1 MNADALIIGIDKYD
15 RSDIPTLPGCVNDAV
30 AAAKWLISIG
40 VPSAR
45 IVVHVA
51 PINGAQFPPDVVVQ
65 AADIDTIL
73 ASFGKLAKAG
83 QGDQLFIFMS
93 GHGKSVPGAGPVFLC
108 QNYLVNDI
116 TRANLKIDEYIE
128 WFQSWKYKDQFLF
141 YDACQDTTASIGQ
154 ISSVQAQG
162 PDAPPGSYKP
172 APGNALTACYAC
184 SAGER
189 AWAGDG
195 RGVLVRYSLEELD
208 PTLWANLQADD
219 PEQDAIQYD
228 WTTGARTV
236 DLGRLFT
243 NIISVKISQAAASA
257 QKFQTPFCKPH
268 GRALIDGFSPIVEL
282 PPLPTAAVTVDVDP
296 ALAVGDVRSIRLQSQ
311 LIPRDCFMPT
321 KGAPLRI
328 PVTLQFPLQDLINAG
343 CTVARESAWKAVN
356 VPLQQRLGNPTA
368 DVIFQLRQPPPVAP
382 KGTDGSD
389 EINIVVGPGPGGGPM
404 SAEIA
409 KQLSPVGEIGGAK
422 LPPNLTFRKDANG
435 PSLTFNRIDDTSIRD
450 AHEIAIDWLKI
461 LRRDSPGEGGR
472 VIMSPFGQPKNAE
485 PNVHFDFDKSSA
497 ALLGG
502 FLKNDECVTL
512 ESFSDEMPSR
522 KMSLQ
527 NLEDHPIELL
537 APGQYRITIDLPW
550 GRWTRRLRVG
560 VKADTVQLPQEIG
573 LEPLRNR
580 YRRDDVF
587 GPELVR
593 PDEPDHTD
601 ATVTPIAVRSKDQFE
616 LWVLPAL
623 ATPVAVLETEG
634 GIRAEPYSETS
645 LREWDEL
652 LTVGRLNIADPAGL
666 IKRLNGKIP
675 DGTAEEFTLLAIA
688 AAYAEYDRQNWS
700 GLLAIL
706 DTIEESTLRFQDI
719 GLLKLAAEI
728 EQNRIVGNERE
739 HAIYIGFGRL
749 FEKPPVFRWGVA
761 LLTDLARQAG
771 IERLPRW
778 AVVIDPSS
786 VITLIRWENLGLPTS
801 WFAEP
806 RNRRIRILGVH
817 DERSTSPHYLE
828 VGWLPNLDQ
837 RVEESEA
844 RRREVLD
851 EIEAN
856 DAGDQTDALQ
866 KQKQMLEQLV
876 EDEDAERVQTRDS
889 DESTW

>member
-282 PPLPTAAVTVDVDP
+282 PPCLRP
-296 ALAVGDVRSIRLQSQ
+296 RSRSMSIRPS
-311 LIPRDCFMPT
+311 RSAT
-321 KGAPLRI
+321 YARS
-328 PVTLQFPLQDLINAG
+328 G
-343 CTVARESAWKAVN
+343 CN
-356 VPLQQRLGNPTA
+356 
-368 DVIFQLRQPPPVAP
+368 
-382 KGTDGSD
+382 
-389 EINIVVGPGPGGGPM
+389 
-404 SAEIA
+404 
-409 KQLSPVGEIGGAK
+409 
-422 LPPNLTFRKDANG
+422 PNLSR
-435 PSLTFNRIDDTSIRD
+435 
-450 AHEIAIDWLKI
+450 AIVSCP
-461 LRRDSPGEGGR
+461 RR
-472 VIMSPFGQPKNAE
+472 V
-485 PNVHFDFDKSSA
+485 
-497 ALLGG
+497 
-502 FLKNDECVTL
+502 
-512 ESFSDEMPSR
+512 
-522 KMSLQ
+522 
-527 NLEDHPIELL
+527 
-537 APGQYRITIDLPW
+537 
-550 GRWTRRLRVG
+550 
-560 VKADTVQLPQEIG
+560 
-573 LEPLRNR
+573 
-580 YRRDDVF
+580 
-587 GPELVR
+587 
-593 PDEPDHTD
+593 
-601 ATVTPIAVRSKDQFE
+601 
-616 LWVLPAL
+616 
-623 ATPVAVLETEG
+623 
-634 GIRAEPYSETS
+634 
-645 LREWDEL
+645 
-652 LTVGRLNIADPAGL
+652 
-666 IKRLNGKIP
+666 
-675 DGTAEEFTLLAIA
+675 
-688 AAYAEYDRQNWS
+688 
-700 GLLAIL
+700 
-706 DTIEESTLRFQDI
+706 
-719 GLLKLAAEI
+719 
-728 EQNRIVGNERE
+728 
-739 HAIYIGFGRL
+739 
-749 FEKPPVFRWGVA
+749 PP
-761 LLTDLARQAG
+761 
-771 IERLPRW
+771 
-778 AVVIDPSS
+778 
-786 VITLIRWENLGLPTS
+786 
-801 WFAEP
+801 
-806 RNRRIRILGVH
+806 
-817 DERSTSPHYLE
+817 
-828 VGWLPNLDQ
+828 
-837 RVEESEA
+837 
-844 RRREVLD
+844 
-851 EIEAN
+851 
-856 DAGDQTDALQ
+856 
-866 KQKQMLEQLV
+866 
-876 EDEDAERVQTRDS
+876 
-889 DESTW
+889 